1 MIITG
6 FHFSV
11 REMNSFLY
19 GSNITS
25 LTKTYIL
32 KGDKIMLAAKAG
44 INILEKIAP
53 KAVAAL
59 GKAGVAEVAVVAGVV
74 AEGLNLIMTPVV
86 DKGGEFVKTKI
97 QAAAADK
104 KQKLLEKRAA
114 ILEQKA
120 QEAKT
125 EAAVVIEAQAEE
137 VEVAEEKP
145 NTSNKKKNK

>member
-1 MIITG
+1 
-6 FHFSV
+6 
-11 REMNSFLY
+11 
-19 GSNITS
+19 
-25 LTKTYIL
+25 
-32 KGDKIMLAAKAG
+32 MLAAKAG

-86 DKGGEFVKTKI
+86 DKGGEFIKTKI
-97 QAAAADK
+97 QTAAADK

-125 EAAVVIEAQAEE
+125 EAAVVVEAQE

-145 NTSNKKKNK
+145 KTSNKKKNK